1 MSKQLIFPFDSDQYP
16 KINNFFYSSNNEVLI
31 NIIKDSICADNN
43 ENFFIYGERDSGKSF
58 LLQAICNEYFA
69 NGRKSIYIPMA
80 KAIDMQA
87 SMLENL
93 NELDAVCIDD
103 FTKFYHST
111 EWQIAF
117 FNLINQCVLSKCSL
131 YVSSDEGISE
141 GVVFTDLMSRIKKM
155 HVYEVKKI
163 ADGELS
169 QALKFC
175 AERNGINLNNEVIN
189 YLTTRETRIFNK
201 LFLLIK
207 EIDLLSAQEKRKIT
221 VPFVK
226 EMLNRIN

>member
-1 MSKQLIFPFDSDQYP
+1 MCIRDS
-16 KINNFFYSSNNEVLI
+16 
-31 NIIKDSICADNN
+31 SIRADNN

-58 LLQAICNEYFA
+58 LLQAICNEYST

-80 KAIDMQA
+80 KAIKMQA
-87 SMLENL
+87 TMLENL

-141 GVVFTDLMSRIKKM
+141 GVVFTDLISRIKKM

-189 YLTTRETRIFNK
+189 YLTTRETRIFDK

-207 EIDLLSAQEKRKIT
+207 DIS
-221 VPFVK
+221 
-226 EMLNRIN
+226 

>member
-1 MSKQLIFPFDSDQYP
+1 MSKQLIFPFDSYQYP

-31 NIIKDSICADNN
+31 NIIKDSIFANNN

-58 LLQAICNEYFA
+58 LLQAICNEYSA

-80 KAIDMQA
+80 KAINMQA
-87 SMLENL
+87 NMLENL

-103 FTKFYHST
+103 FTKFYDST
-111 EWQIAF
+111 EWQISF

-189 YLTTRETRIFNK
+189 YVTPREPRIFKK
-201 LFLLIK
+201 LFL
-207 EIDLLSAQEKRKIT
+207 
-221 VPFVK
+221 
-226 EMLNRIN
+226 

>member
-1 MSKQLIFPFDSDQYP
+1 MSKQLIFPFGSDQYP
-16 KINNFFYSSNNEVLI
+16 KINNFFCSSNNETLI
-31 NIIKDSICADNN
+31 NIIKDSIFEDNN

-58 LLQAICNEYFA
+58 LMQAICNEYSA
-69 NGRKSIYIPMA
+69 NGKKSIYIPMA
-80 KAIDMQA
+80 KAISMQA

-103 FTKFYHST
+103 FTQFYHST
-111 EWQIAF
+111 EWQISF

-131 YVSSDEGISE
+131 YVSSDEGINE
-141 GVVFTDLMSRIKKM
+141 EVVFSDLMSRIKRM
-155 HVYEVKKI
+155 HVLEVKKI
-163 ADGELS
+163 TGDELS

-175 AERNGINLNNEVIN
+175 AERNGINLNHEVIN

-207 EIDLLSAQEKRKIT
+207 KIDLLSAQEKRKIT

-226 EMLNRIN
+226 KMLKRIN

>member
-1 MSKQLIFPFDSDQYP
+1 MSKQLIFPFDSYQYP

-31 NIIKDSICADNN
+31 NIIKDSIFANNN

-58 LLQAICNEYFA
+58 LLQAICNEYSA

-80 KAIDMQA
+80 KAINMQA
-87 SMLENL
+87 NMLENL

-103 FTKFYHST
+103 FTKFYDST
-111 EWQIAF
+111 EWQISF

-141 GVVFTDLMSRIKKM
+141 GVVFTDLMLRIKKM

-175 AERNGINLNNEVIN
+175 AERNGINLNNAVS
-189 YLTTRETRIFNK
+189 YTHLTLPTK
-201 LFLLIK
+201 
-207 EIDLLSAQEKRKIT
+207 A
-221 VPFVK
+221 
-226 EMLNRIN
+226 